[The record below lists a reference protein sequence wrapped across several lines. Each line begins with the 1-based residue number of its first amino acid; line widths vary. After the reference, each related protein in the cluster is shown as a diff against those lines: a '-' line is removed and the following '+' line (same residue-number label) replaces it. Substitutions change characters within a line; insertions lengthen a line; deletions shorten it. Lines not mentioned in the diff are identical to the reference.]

1 MTDEHIE
8 RGREYL
14 AEVKEGI
21 KKALYTAQENYKAR
35 HKAAG
40 LCIKCARAVAPTL
53 RGKGVYC
60 ANHRAGCNKYYRDER
75 ARKKSTSTKEM
86 K

>member
-1 MTDEHIE
+1 MIDEHIE

-35 HKAAG
+35 HKEKG
-40 LCIKCARAVAPTL
+40 LCLRCPNAVAPTS

-60 ANHRAGCNKYYRDER
+60 LACRSSCNKYYRDER
-75 ARKKSTSTKEM
+75 ARKKGMSTKEM